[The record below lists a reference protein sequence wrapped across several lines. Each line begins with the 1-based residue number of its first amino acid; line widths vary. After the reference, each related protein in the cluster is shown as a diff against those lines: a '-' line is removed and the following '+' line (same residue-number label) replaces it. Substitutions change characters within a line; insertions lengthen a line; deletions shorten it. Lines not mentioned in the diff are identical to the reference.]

1 VGKSKKQAK
10 TLKLPKMEC
19 CESKTRCNRCPIQ
32 MLKDGDLPTGYGVHK
47 RKLVKLDPITGKANK
62 SGKVKIKKAELK
74 AACAKKSGKIK
85 AA

>member
-1 VGKSKKQAK
+1 
-10 TLKLPKMEC
+10 
-19 CESKTRCNRCPIQ
+19 